1 MPPVVL
7 VCRPALL
14 NGVGCAASLG
24 MNGESTQRQSVV
36 EVAYIACLIHSCA
49 CNKDRTTGGCPV
61 KRQVSSRLGG
71 TVLSVTLT
79 ELLVIVSLWCEP
91 KFQP

>member
-1 MPPVVL
+1 VVL
-7 VCRPALL
+7 VRRPALP
-14 NGVGCAASLG
+14 NDVGCAASLG

-36 EVAYIACLIHSCA
+36 EVAYIACLIHSSA
-49 CNKDRTTGGCPV
+49 CNKDRATGGCPV
-61 KRQVSSRLGG
+61 KRQVSSRLSG

-79 ELLVIVSLWCEP
+79 ESLVIVSLWCDF